1 MHAHALA
8 PYVLIILNPT
18 LNMPNSSPLFLAETI
33 TNWYGPDAH
42 GDAANQSQS
51 VFLVLP
57 FSRKT
62 RASPREEGGGLRA
75 SDAGPAGPRRP
86 PRNGHRD
93 ETDHLRLRAQSAAR
107 DRIRAALRAANLSS
121 ERDERTLDEAH
132 RARVSL
138 GDALN
143 ALPDDAAVGAGDVR
157 GGDLDEDEGG
167 GGSTEAGDRRRRG
180 ARKVAEVER
189 LVGEARGHITDA
201 ERLRREVDAA
211 VLASGAARRGA
222 APGAGARE
230 VATNEGHV
238 QGKPN
243 LPSFFIKKIMT
254 VAFSVGSEK
263 YYYLVLTVTDS
274 RQEVL
279 ST

>member
-1 MHAHALA
+1 
-8 PYVLIILNPT
+8 
-18 LNMPNSSPLFLAETI
+18 MPNSSPLFLAETI

-42 GDAANQSQS
+42 GDAANHPQS

-93 ETDHLRLRAQSAAR
+93 ETDRLRLRAQSAAR

-121 ERDERTLDEAH
+121 ERAERTLDEAH

-143 ALPDDAAVGAGDVR
+143 ALPDDAAAGAGDVR

-167 GGSTEAGDRRRRG
+167 GGSTEAGRAEGRGGRAARGGGAGAHGRRGAAAARGRRGGARVGGGAEGRGGRRRRRRRG
-180 ARKVAEVER
+180 RGRDERRARAGIGMSR
-189 LVGEARGHITDA
+189 LVRFGKR
-201 ERLRREVDAA
+201 ER
-211 VLASGAARRGA
+211 
-222 APGAGARE
+222 
-230 VATNEGHV
+230 
-238 QGKPN
+238 
-243 LPSFFIKKIMT
+243 KIMCRT
-254 VAFSVGSEK
+254 CFRRIPGQKKNPGDAPPSPGFSFCPGMRRNPIAILQ
-263 YYYLVLTVTDS
+263 Y
-274 RQEVL
+274 
-279 ST
+279 